1 MLLNKNDMAYRI
13 VQEKWKYGSYK
24 YRVEHNNGLFGL
36 RKLFGWWKTCKK
48 GMSYY
53 YEPAVFDRLVDAE
66 QFIEWETNYI
76 TETNI
81 MATYK

>member
-1 MLLNKNDMAYRI
+1 MLLNKSDMAYRI

-48 GMSYY
+48 GMSHY

-66 QFIEWETNYI
+66 QFIEDETNYI

-81 MATYK
+81 MATYN